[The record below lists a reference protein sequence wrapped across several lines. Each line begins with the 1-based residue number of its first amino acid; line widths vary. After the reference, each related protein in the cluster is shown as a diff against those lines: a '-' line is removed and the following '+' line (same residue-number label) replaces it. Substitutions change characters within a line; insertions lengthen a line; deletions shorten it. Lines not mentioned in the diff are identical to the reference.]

1 MTRQTRFS
9 VYWYQHTDPVNR
21 SRHRMVLVGASLV
34 LALAVMAVFSASAG
48 AMLLAIPLLGWV
60 ATPRKLLLGPR
71 YLLCGQTI
79 VYFGNVKRI
88 TLSPTHGKLRLEC
101 TNGSAFIL
109 ERKRFPSPVRTIE
122 RFSRSRSTRFDR
134 LSAKIIARV
143 RAAST
148 NAVLITA

>member
-1 MTRQTRFS
+1 
-9 VYWYQHTDPVNR
+9 
-21 SRHRMVLVGASLV
+21 MVLVGASLV
-34 LALAVMAVFSASAG
+34 LALAVMAVFSASVG
-48 AMLLAIPLLGWV
+48 AMLLALPLIGWV

-109 ERKRFPSPVRTIE
+109 G
-122 RFSRSRSTRFDR
+122 STDSLQKSLHGCAQR
-134 LSAKIIARV
+134 LP
-143 RAAST
+143 T
-148 NAVLITA
+148 QC